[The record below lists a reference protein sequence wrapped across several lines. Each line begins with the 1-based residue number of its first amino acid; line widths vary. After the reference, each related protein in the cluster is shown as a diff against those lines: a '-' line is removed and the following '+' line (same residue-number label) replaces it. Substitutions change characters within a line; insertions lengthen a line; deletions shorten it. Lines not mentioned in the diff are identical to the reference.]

1 MTKKKQRPAKS
12 KAKKGLLRRL
22 TDQIHTH
29 KKAFAIYVVLRVMVI
44 VILVLSALNGNFEN
58 VFLCALTLA
67 LFLIPSFVEINFHIQ
82 IPDTLEIV
90 VFLFIFAA
98 EILGELSSFYTH
110 IPIWDTMLH
119 TVNGFLAAAIGY
131 SMVDLLNRNDKFALS
146 LSPKYLALMSFCF
159 SMTIGVLWEF
169 FEFGMDMLF
178 ATDMQKDFII
188 TQINTV
194 YVHPDGLNEVVHI
207 PVESLIVNGED
218 WIERYGGYLDIGLI
232 DTMKD
237 LLVNFVGAVVFSII
251 GYFHTKSRGKNNI
264 ARQFILT
271 PKEPIE
277 TPPDITKSA
286 DSVESTDSVESVE

>member
-1 MTKKKQRPAKS
+1 MAKKIKKKIGDKTKNR
-12 KAKKGLLRRL
+12 LLHRL
-22 TDQIHTH
+22 TEQIRTH
-29 KKAFAIYVVLRVMVI
+29 KKAFTLYVVLRVMVI

-67 LFLIPSFVEINFHIQ
+67 LFLIPSFVELNFHIQ
-82 IPDTLEIV
+82 LPDTLEIV

-98 EILGELSSFYTH
+98 EILGEISSFYTR

-178 ATDMQKDFII
+178 ATDMQKDYII

-194 YVHPDGLNEVVHI
+194 LVHPEGLNKVIHI
-207 PVESLIVNGED
+207 PVDSLTVNGED
-218 WIERYGGYLDIGLI
+218 WVAKYGGYLDIGLI

-237 LLVNFVGAVVFSII
+237 LLVNFIGAVVFSII
-251 GYFHTKSRGKNNI
+251 GYFHTKSRGKNEL
-264 ARQFILT
+264 ARQFIMVPTEEKKKL
-271 PKEPIE
+271 PKE
-277 TPPDITKSA
+277 
-286 DSVESTDSVESVE
+286 

>member
-1 MTKKKQRPAKS
+1 M
-12 KAKKGLLRRL
+12 AKKIGDKTKNSLLHRL
-22 TDQIHTH
+22 TEQIRTH
-29 KKAFAIYVVLRVMVI
+29 KKAFTLYVVLRVMVI

-67 LFLIPSFVEINFHIQ
+67 LFLIPSFVELNFHIQ
-82 IPDTLEIV
+82 LPDTLEIV

-98 EILGELSSFYTH
+98 EILGEISSFYTR
-110 IPIWDTMLH
+110 IPVWDTMLH

-178 ATDMQKDFII
+178 ATDMQKDYII

-194 YVHPDGLNEVVHI
+194 LVHPEGLNKVIHI
-207 PVESLIVNGED
+207 PVDSLTVNGED
-218 WIERYGGYLDIGLI
+218 WVAKYGGYLDIGLI

-237 LLVNFVGAVVFSII
+237 LLVNFIGAVVFSII
-251 GYFHTKSRGKNNI
+251 GYFHTKSRGKNEL
-264 ARQFILT
+264 ARQFIMVPT
-271 PKEPIE
+271 EQKE
-277 TPPDITKSA
+277 TRTK
-286 DSVESTDSVESVE
+286 E

>member
-1 MTKKKQRPAKS
+1 MAKKKHKS
-12 KAKKGLLRRL
+12 TTPNGKTGLFHRL
-22 TDQIHTH
+22 TEQIRTH
-29 KKAFAIYVVLRVMVI
+29 KKAFTLYVILRVMVM
-44 VILVLSALNGNFEN
+44 VILVLSILNGNFEN
-58 VFLCALTLA
+58 VFLCALTLV
-67 LFLIPSFVEINFHIQ
+67 LFLVPSFVEINFHIQ
-82 IPDTLEIV
+82 LPDTLEIV

-98 EILGELSSFYTH
+98 EILGEISSFYTR
-110 IPIWDTMLH
+110 IPIWDTILH

-169 FEFGMDMLF
+169 FEFGMDMIF

-194 YVHPDGLNEVVHI
+194 YVHPEGLNNVIHI
-207 PVESLIVNGED
+207 PIESLIVNGED
-218 WIERYGGYLDIGLI
+218 WIELYGGYIDIGLI

-251 GYFHTKSRGKNNI
+251 GYFHTKSRGKNEI
-264 ARQFILT
+264 ARQFIMRPSDVKSDL
-271 PKEPIE
+271 PEPDE
-277 TPPDITKSA
+277 AEQMQPDEGQIQ
-286 DSVESTDSVESVE
+286 